1 MIPDPA
7 WKEKTFNGEIWRIGD
22 TYNTAIGQ
30 YGLQITPIQA
40 VTAVAALANGGKL
53 VTPSILF
60 TATST
65 VVSGTKIKGDPQNFQ
80 VVREGNAGQ
89 RGRRWYGGWFEYG
102 SGGSGGQNGNGR
114 IGSRKQFVNSWVI
127 GFWPYQNLNMLFA
140 VVMEKGP
147 SWKPSRWHFCYTPAF
162 DWMAVNRAEYLK
174 NE

>member
-1 MIPDPA
+1 MVLLKTGFDFQKEATGVIPDPA

-65 VVSGTKIKGDPQNFQ
+65 VVSGTKIK
-80 VVREGNAGQ
+80 V
-89 RGRRWYGGWFEYG
+89 
-102 SGGSGGQNGNGR
+102 
-114 IGSRKQFVNSWVI
+114 
-127 GFWPYQNLNMLFA
+127 
-140 VVMEKGP
+140 
-147 SWKPSRWHFCYTPAF
+147 T
-162 DWMAVNRAEYLK
+162 LK
-174 NE
+174 IFKW